1 MSTLPKQKVITNT
14 DLEAIVTKQVQDTM
28 AQSSQSLLGDLDRLI
43 TDKLSG
49 QVTEMRRLRD
59 AVDTKPHKFRKR
71 GNEEQFNINSKVLE
85 KITDAETAL
94 GCLLDKENLQIDERE
109 VTELHAAHAAV
120 VESKDLLKK
129 RQKLVKLA
137 DKSES
142 GWKVV
147 DEYESNELAEDSEDE
162 KKINKAENRASRKIK
177 ENRRFGTRG
186 FFGRRQGRWH
196 PYQPQGYTPSYGRFN
211 HTATGG
217 MARTETSTSGIT
229 QSGRGGPYRPGVCF
243 ACGRTGHWRS
253 ECRLVKGSDGQGANM
268 DQNTKLS
275 IITTCNSDK
284 SREIRPEGKT
294 LDVSSIGILR
304 ANKIL
309 SSKVS
314 PVGRLRDNI
323 QSWENI
329 GSNKSVLEIIKDGY
343 KIPFLNSPKSMESS
357 NNKSA
362 RDNHK
367 FVVKEIQNLLQKG
380 CITELS
386 EKPDII
392 NPLTVAFGKSGKPR
406 LVLDAKNIN
415 PYIYK
420 TKFCMEDVSVA
431 RNICL
436 SLTENI

>member
-1 MSTLPKQKVITNT
+1 MGRPINREAVHEASHSSCFFMRHMLFYVSERQDFVQRRGHGGVFVSRCRHCLNRRLSRTRTWM
-14 DLEAIVTKQVQDTM
+14 EAIVTKQVQDKM

-109 VTELHAAHAAV
+109 VTELHSVHAAV

-147 DEYESNELAEDSEDE
+147 DQYESNELAEDSEDE

-211 HTATGG
+211 HT
-217 MARTETSTSGIT
+217 R
-229 QSGRGGPYRPGVCF
+229 
-243 ACGRTGHWRS
+243 
-253 ECRLVKGSDGQGANM
+253 RLVGWQGRRHRQAASHSPAGEAHTDQGYALLVDGQG
-268 DQNTKLS
+268 TGG
-275 IITTCNSDK
+275 
-284 SREIRPEGKT
+284 P
-294 LDVSSIGILR
+294 
-304 ANKIL
+304 
-309 SSKVS
+309 
-314 PVGRLRDNI
+314 
-323 QSWENI
+323 
-329 GSNKSVLEIIKDGY
+329 
-343 KIPFLNSPKSMESS
+343 
-357 NNKSA
+357 SA
-362 RDNHK
+362 DW
-367 FVVKEIQNLLQKG
+367 
-380 CITELS
+380 
-386 EKPDII
+386 
-392 NPLTVAFGKSGKPR
+392 
-406 LVLDAKNIN
+406 
-415 PYIYK
+415 
-420 TKFCMEDVSVA
+420 
-431 RNICL
+431 
-436 SLTENI
+436 